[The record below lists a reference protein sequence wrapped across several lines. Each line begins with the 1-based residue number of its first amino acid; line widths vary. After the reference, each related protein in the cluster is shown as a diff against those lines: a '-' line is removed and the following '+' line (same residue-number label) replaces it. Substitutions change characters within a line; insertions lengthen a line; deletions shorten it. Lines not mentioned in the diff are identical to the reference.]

1 MLFVLFKLIYND
13 ELIAD
18 PINDSFVIYFN
29 KKFKKKKAFLLFSIF
44 NRYMNWHPELFCYVK
59 RLS

>member
-29 KKFKKKKAFLLFSIF
+29 KKFKKKK
-44 NRYMNWHPELFCYVK
+44 LFCFF
-59 RLS
+59 RSSIGT